1 MFLIDMRWSRG
12 GGVWGEQSGYVVAS
26 RGLVLSISLCRKPCL
41 YVCVCFVSVRL
52 RMIVYM
58 SSVKTVYAC
67 RQQRSAVIAGAG

>member
-1 MFLIDMRWSRG
+1 M
-12 GGVWGEQSGYVVAS
+12 WGEQSGSVVAS
-26 RGLVLSISLCRKPCL
+26 RGVVLSISLCRMPCL
-41 YVCVCFVSVRL
+41 YVCVRCSFVSVRV